1 MFKLICPYC
10 RHEDIRVVD
19 SRDSGD
25 EIRRRRECSI
35 CLRRFTTYERVQTRI
50 FQVVKKDQRREEL
63 NTQKLLGSLFNA
75 CAKRPLPVKV
85 VEKISKEIETEIMN
99 SGRSEISSKIIGDM
113 VMDHLRKLDRVAY
126 IRYASVYRSFQ
137 DIETFKNEIDAL
149 LDPQPVDPEMEN
161 QLSFLPDTSLG
172 KKGNRR
178 RGRPRKESIPAS

>member
-1 MFKLICPYC
+1 
-10 RHEDIRVVD
+10 
-19 SRDSGD
+19 
-25 EIRRRRECSI
+25 
-35 CLRRFTTYERVQTRI
+35 
-50 FQVVKKDQRREEL
+50 
-63 NTQKLLGSLFNA
+63 
-75 CAKRPLPVKV
+75 
-85 VEKISKEIETEIMN
+85 MN

-149 LDPQPVDPEMEN
+149 LDPQPVDSEMEN

>member
-50 FQVVKKDQRREEL
+50 FQVVKKDQRREGL

-75 CAKRPLPVKV
+75 CAKRPLPVKA

-99 SGRSEISSKIIGDM
+99 SGRSEISSKIISIVFSM
-113 VMDHLRKLDRVAY
+113 SLR
-126 IRYASVYRSFQ
+126 
-137 DIETFKNEIDAL
+137 
-149 LDPQPVDPEMEN
+149 
-161 QLSFLPDTSLG
+161 
-172 KKGNRR
+172 
-178 RGRPRKESIPAS
+178 SIFG

>member
-85 VEKISKEIETEIMN
+85 VEKISKEIEKT
-99 SGRSEISSKIIGDM
+99 
-113 VMDHLRKLDRVAY
+113 RK
-126 IRYASVYRSFQ
+126 
-137 DIETFKNEIDAL
+137 
-149 LDPQPVDPEMEN
+149 
-161 QLSFLPDTSLG
+161 
-172 KKGNRR
+172 KK
-178 RGRPRKESIPAS
+178 